1 LFWFYLTVSLNSGV
15 VGQGNKEMYKKV
27 IMADL
32 IKEIA
37 LLSMDDQ
44 ESVLKNLSDSMI
56 PLEIDGNVYMIHIEV
71 SKLIDNLVMQIKD
84 LKNRDTNLWTK
95 E

>member
-1 LFWFYLTVSLNSGV
+1 
-15 VGQGNKEMYKKV
+15 MYKKI

-32 IKEIA
+32 IEE
-37 LLSMDDQ
+37 LSGLPFKTQ
-44 ESVLKNLSDSMI
+44 EDVLKNLSEQMI
-56 PLEIDGNVYMIHIEV
+56 PLEIDGDVFMVHEEV

-84 LKNRDTNLWTK
+84 LKIERDDWQIK

>member
-1 LFWFYLTVSLNSGV
+1 
-15 VGQGNKEMYKKV
+15 MYRKI

-32 IKEIA
+32 IEE
-37 LLSMDDQ
+37 LSELPLKTQ
-44 ESVLKNLSDSMI
+44 EAVLKNLSEQMI
-56 PLEIDGNVYMIHIEV
+56 PLEIDGDVFMVHEEV

-84 LKNRDTNLWTK
+84 LKRERTDCQIR

>member
-1 LFWFYLTVSLNSGV
+1 
-15 VGQGNKEMYKKV
+15 MYRKI

-32 IKEIA
+32 IEE
-37 LLSMDDQ
+37 LSELPLKTQ
-44 ESVLKNLSDSMI
+44 EAVLKNLSEQMI
-56 PLEIDGNVYMIHIEV
+56 PLEIDGDVFMVHEEV

-84 LKNRDTNLWTK
+84 LKRERPDWQIK

>member
-1 LFWFYLTVSLNSGV
+1 
-15 VGQGNKEMYKKV
+15 MYKKI

-32 IKEIA
+32 IEE
-37 LLSMDDQ
+37 LSDLPIKTQ
-44 ESVLKNLSDSMI
+44 EDVLKNLSEQMI
-56 PLEIDGNVYMIHIEV
+56 PLDIDGDVFMVHEEV

-84 LKNRDTNLWTK
+84 LKIERADWQIK

>member
-1 LFWFYLTVSLNSGV
+1 
-15 VGQGNKEMYKKV
+15 MYKKI

-32 IKEIA
+32 IEE
-37 LLSMDDQ
+37 LSDLPVKTQ
-44 ESVLKNLSDSMI
+44 EDVLKNLSEQMI
-56 PLEIDGNVYMIHIEV
+56 PLEIDGDVFMVHEEV

-84 LKNRDTNLWTK
+84 LKIERDDWQIK

>member
-1 LFWFYLTVSLNSGV
+1 MTVSLNSGV

-32 IKEIA
+32 IKEISM
-37 LLSMDDQ
+37 LSMDDQ
-44 ESVLKNLSDSMI
+44 ESVLRNLSDSMI

-71 SKLIDNLVMQIKD
+71 SKLIDNLVMKIKD
-84 LKNRDTNLWTK
+84 LKNRDINLWTK

>member
-1 LFWFYLTVSLNSGV
+1 
-15 VGQGNKEMYKKV
+15 MYKKI

-32 IKEIA
+32 IEE
-37 LLSMDDQ
+37 LSGLPVKTQ
-44 ESVLKNLSDSMI
+44 EDVLKNLSEQMI
-56 PLEIDGNVYMIHIEV
+56 PLEIDGDVFMVHEEV

-84 LKNRDTNLWTK
+84 LKIERDDWQIK

>member
-1 LFWFYLTVSLNSGV
+1 
-15 VGQGNKEMYKKV
+15 MYKKI

-32 IKEIA
+32 IEE
-37 LLSMDDQ
+37 LSELPFKTQ
-44 ESVLKNLSDSMI
+44 EAVLKNLSEQMI
-56 PLEIDGNVYMIHIEV
+56 PLEIDGDVFMVHEEV

-84 LKNRDTNLWTK
+84 LKRERPDWQIG

>member
-1 LFWFYLTVSLNSGV
+1 
-15 VGQGNKEMYKKV
+15 MYRKI

-32 IKEIA
+32 IEE
-37 LLSMDDQ
+37 LSELPLKTQ
-44 ESVLKNLSDSMI
+44 EAVLKNLSEQMI
-56 PLEIDGNVYMIHIEV
+56 PLEIDGDVFMVHEEV

-84 LKNRDTNLWTK
+84 LKRERPDWQIG